1 MKYIIRSPFFWLLL
15 CIALYVPTRLFHL
28 TALPIFTDEAIYIRW
43 AQIGAQDASWRFIS
57 LTDGKQPLFTWL
69 MMATVR
75 IFKDP
80 LYAGRFASVCSG
92 AFSLIGMYALGSEL
106 FKNKRVG
113 VFASFLY
120 LISPFSLMYDR
131 MALYDSLVGGLFV
144 WNLYIAVLLVRYVR
158 LDIGLIFGMS
168 LGVGMLNKTS
178 AFISA
183 YLIPFTV
190 LLFDWTAKKKAKR
203 LFQWI
208 CLSLLAVV
216 LSQIIY
222 SILRLSPYFYIIA
235 QKDTIFVYPFREW
248 ILHPWQFLQGN
259 MHGMFN
265 WLTDYMTW
273 PLVGTAF
280 SACCIFWIRPR
291 EKMLLFVSWLAPFVG
306 LALFGKV
313 LYPRYVL
320 FMSLPLYVLVAWM
333 FHYLVDR
340 KKGQIVAWC
349 MVFLLSVPSMG
360 ISYWILSD
368 IRTAPLTRSDKGQ
381 YINDWPSGWGVP
393 EIVAFFDTEAKH
405 KPITIYTEGTFGL
418 FPYALEIYLVNNEN
432 IDIHG
437 IWPFPREIP
446 EDILLNAG
454 KKPTY
459 LVMKQSQAEV
469 TWPVRFITSYMQG
482 TNPLS
487 LLRLYEIV
495 PPKGN

>member
-1 MKYIIRSPFFWLLL
+1 
-15 CIALYVPTRLFHL
+15 
-28 TALPIFTDEAIYIRW
+28 
-43 AQIGAQDASWRFIS
+43 
-57 LTDGKQPLFTWL
+57 
-69 MMATVR
+69 
-75 IFKDP
+75 
-80 LYAGRFASVCSG
+80 
-92 AFSLIGMYALGSEL
+92 
-106 FKNKRVG
+106 
-113 VFASFLY
+113 
-120 LISPFSLMYDR
+120 
-131 MALYDSLVGGLFV
+131 
-144 WNLYIAVLLVRYVR
+144 
-158 LDIGLIFGMS
+158 
-168 LGVGMLNKTS
+168 
-178 AFISA
+178 
-183 YLIPFTV
+183 
-190 LLFDWTAKKKAKR
+190 
-203 LFQWI
+203 
-208 CLSLLAVV
+208 
-216 LSQIIY
+216 
-222 SILRLSPYFYIIA
+222 
-235 QKDTIFVYPFREW
+235 
-248 ILHPWQFLQGN
+248 
-259 MHGMFN
+259 
-265 WLTDYMTW
+265 
-273 PLVGTAF
+273 
-280 SACCIFWIRPR
+280 
-291 EKMLLFVSWLAPFVG
+291 MLLFVSWLAPFVG

-418 FPYALEIYLVNNEN
+418 FPYALEIYLVNND
-432 IDIHG
+432 DIHG